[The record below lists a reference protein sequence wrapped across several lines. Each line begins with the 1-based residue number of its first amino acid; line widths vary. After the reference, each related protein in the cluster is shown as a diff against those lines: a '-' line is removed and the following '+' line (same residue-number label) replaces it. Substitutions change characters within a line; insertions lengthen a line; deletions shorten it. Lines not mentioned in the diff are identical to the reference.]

1 MDVRSASHP
10 ILNNTGAF
18 REIRL
23 SRFCRKGDGSW
34 VMERGLGDGCNNTLS
49 KRPPPKGFSY
59 AFLPRRALNL
69 PSAAPKIE

>member
-49 KRPPPKGFSY
+49 KRPPQRL
-59 AFLPRRALNL
+59 FLRFPAATRAEL
-69 PSAAPKIE
+69 AIRCA